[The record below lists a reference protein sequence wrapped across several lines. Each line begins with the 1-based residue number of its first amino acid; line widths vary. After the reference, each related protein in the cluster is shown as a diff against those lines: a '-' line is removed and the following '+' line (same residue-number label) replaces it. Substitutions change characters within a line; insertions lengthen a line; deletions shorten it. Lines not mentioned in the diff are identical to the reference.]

1 MSATPTKLIHTM
13 LGKLG
18 ISDDE
23 YRAILMD
30 KFKKTSSLEL
40 NPAQKTLL
48 INHLRALLNGYK
60 AASKPTPKTTTSE
73 KPQVRFIHA
82 LWNEMANLGI
92 VRNRDGLRS
101 FVAKMTGVEQVEWL
115 QPEQLQKV
123 TQALKAMKKRG

>member
-1 MSATPTKLIHTM
+1 MI
-13 LGKLG
+13 GKLG

-30 KFKKTSSLEL
+30 KFKKSSSLDL

-60 AASKPTPKTTTSE
+60 VDSKPVKTTSE
-73 KPQVRFIHA
+73 KPQVQFICT
-82 LWNEMANLGI
+82 LWNEMADLGI
-92 VRNRDGLRS
+92 VRNRNGLRS

-115 QPEQLQKV
+115 QPKDLQKV